1 MVSNSRI
8 NRGREITLNLTTRD
22 TLSRNK
28 GRRRRRNTKLLID
41 NNDKYYG
48 SQQMFD
54 SLTEFPLQISENPIV
69 DQFFNGSLPF

>member
-8 NRGREITLNLTTRD
+8 NRGRETTLNLTTRD

-48 SQQMFD
+48 TQQMFD
-54 SLTEFPLQISENPIV
+54 SLTELPPQISENPMV